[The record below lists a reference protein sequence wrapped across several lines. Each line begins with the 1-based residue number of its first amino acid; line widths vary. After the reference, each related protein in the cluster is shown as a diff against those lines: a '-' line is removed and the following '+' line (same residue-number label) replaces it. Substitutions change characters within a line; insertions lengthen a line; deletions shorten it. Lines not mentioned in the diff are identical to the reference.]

1 MNKQLIIKWCKR
13 AGITIASAVAVFL
26 LYILSLYMYEE
37 YYIPHHIES
46 LYQEG
51 LSNPNKAKAIISEL
65 KDIESYS
72 YSNEYKYLQLINYY
86 ADKNELWAQILL
98 EQYNEERGLTLNSKI
113 SINKHIWGITLG
125 KSTKQDVWNYLD
137 SKGLWYQDYANENCI
152 QSQNDF
158 EFAGIYWNCID
169 YHFINNRVSAIV
181 FRCRGD
187 ESKLEEYYYNLRN
200 MIAKKYTISKT
211 IKSSKDKEYVSQFSI
226 KDSHT
231 LIQIKLYNYSDNLSK
246 YELYFKYIDLIAEKK
261 KEVSNINDI

>member
-1 MNKQLIIKWCKR
+1 MNKQIITKWLKR
-13 AGITIASAVAVFL
+13 IGIVIASAVAMLL
-26 LYILSLYMYEE
+26 LYVLSLYVYEE

-51 LSNPNKAKAIISEL
+51 LNNPNKANDIVTEL
-65 KDIESYS
+65 KEIEPYS
-72 YSNEYKYLQLINYY
+72 HSNLYKYLQLINDY
-86 ADKNELWAQILL
+86 ADKNELWAQVLL
-98 EQYNEERGLTLNSKI
+98 EQYNEEHKITLNSNI
-113 SINKHIWGITLG
+113 PINKNIWNITLS
-125 KSTKQDVWNYLD
+125 KSTKQDVCNYLD

-187 ESKLEEYYYNLRN
+187 ESKLEENYYNLRN